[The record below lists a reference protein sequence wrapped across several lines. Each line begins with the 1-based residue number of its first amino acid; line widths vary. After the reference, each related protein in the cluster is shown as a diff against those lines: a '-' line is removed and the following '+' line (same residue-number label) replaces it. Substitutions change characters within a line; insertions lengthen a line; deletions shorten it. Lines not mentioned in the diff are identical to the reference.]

1 MKRHRGRRTGR
12 RAALAAARPGGPR
25 PGVPDPLTAKLATWT
40 SFALVPFL
48 LLILWAPKL
57 GFAPV
62 PMPIQLALL
71 ALLVLCLIVA
81 RRDTAEPDPIEQA
94 RDRRFNAR
102 RGLGFF
108 LVGLIAVP
116 VATLITGR
124 DFVSLSG
131 LIFGTLFLS
140 LVAGIVGCFTA
151 RVPL

>member
-25 PGVPDPLTAKLATWT
+25 TGAPEALMAKLATWT
-40 SFALVPFL
+40 TFALVPFM

-71 ALLVLCLIVA
+71 ALLVLCLIVS

-102 RGLGFF
+102 RGLGYF
-108 LVGLIAVP
+108 LAGLIAFP
-116 VATLITGR
+116 VLTLVTGR
-124 DFVSLSG
+124 DVVSLSA
-131 LIFGTLFLS
+131 LIVATLFLS
-140 LVAGIVGCFTA
+140 LIAGIIGCFTA